1 MLTQLTKQL
10 VRNVLCMTIL
20 VCAVVL
26 FALTAYLL
34 LAYPTF
40 TEADSLGGVPPGYS
54 WLGASG
60 ERWLYLAIAL
70 LFVAPF
76 VGAAFVARRVARASA
91 LPVGIGIGCGIGG
104 GVIAVVI
111 GIHGFLMTLT
121 HLQGLSTLDG
131 TTSSVWTPVVAG
143 ILGGVATRGL
153 KGAAQALFWSTV
165 TFAVMTTTVA
175 LATDL
180 VVADHLAQTVW
191 VGDVTCNTF
200 TGHALAG
207 CELGDAVVAP
217 LFIWLLMVP
226 LLGAGPLALLTLVS
240 ARNTFRTR
248 LTESS

>member
-40 TEADSLGGVPPGYS
+40 AEADSLGSVPPGYS

-91 LPVGIGIGCGIGG
+91 LPVGIGFVCGIGG

-111 GIHGFLMTLT
+111 GIHGFLMTLN
-121 HLQGLSTLDG
+121 LQGLSTLDG
-131 TTSSVWTPVVAG
+131 TTTSVWTPVVAG
-143 ILGGVATRGL
+143 ILGGVATR
-153 KGAAQALFWSTV
+153 
-165 TFAVMTTTVA
+165 
-175 LATDL
+175 
-180 VVADHLAQTVW
+180 
-191 VGDVTCNTF
+191 
-200 TGHALAG
+200 
-207 CELGDAVVAP
+207 
-217 LFIWLLMVP
+217 
-226 LLGAGPLALLTLVS
+226 
-240 ARNTFRTR
+240 
-248 LTESS
+248 

>member
-1 MLTQLTKQL
+1 MLTQFTKQL
-10 VRNVLCMTIL
+10 VRNVLCMSIL
-20 VCAVVL
+20 ICAVVL

-40 TEADSLGGVPPGYS
+40 TEADSLGGVPPGYG

-76 VGAAFVARRVARASA
+76 VGAAFVARRAARASPG
-91 LPVGIGIGCGIGG
+91 PVGIGIVCGIGG
-104 GVIAVVI
+104 AVIAAVI
-111 GIHGFLMTLT
+111 GIHAFLLALT
-121 HLQGLSTLDG
+121 DLRGVSTLDG
-131 TTSSVWTPVVAG
+131 VTTSVWTPVVAG
-143 ILGGVATRGL
+143 ILGGVATRRL
-153 KGAAQALFWSTV
+153 KGAAQAFFLSAV
-165 TFAVMTTTVA
+165 TFAVMTTTVG

-180 VVADHLAQTVW
+180 MVADHLAQTAW
-191 VGDVTCNTF
+191 VGDMTCNTF

-207 CELGDAVVAP
+207 CELGDAVVAA

-226 LLGAGPLALLTLVS
+226 VLGAGPLALLTLIS